1 MARAVPQQC
10 PSTACMWPTRRWA
23 ATRARQDLRSYQLS
37 LPRTPLILSAS
48 ATLRT
53 SCHLHA
59 LPLQVPQLLDMV
71 VSQVV
76 PVASL
81 TFSGRVIIFPE

>member
-1 MARAVPQQC
+1 M
-10 PSTACMWPTRRWA
+10 
-23 ATRARQDLRSYQLS
+23 
-37 LPRTPLILSAS
+37 
-48 ATLRT
+48 LRT
-53 SCHLHA
+53 SCHLRA

-81 TFSGRVIIFPE
+81 TSSGRVIIFPE